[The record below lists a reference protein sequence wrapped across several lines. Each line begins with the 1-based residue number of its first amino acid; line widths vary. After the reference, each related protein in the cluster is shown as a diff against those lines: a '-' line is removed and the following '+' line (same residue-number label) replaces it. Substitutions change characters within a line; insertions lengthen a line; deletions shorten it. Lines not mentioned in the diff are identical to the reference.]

1 MKKFYESP
9 VVEITVFDV
18 EDVITTSVKNID
30 TTDGNVTQYIKDVKN
45 NYAGTADAK
54 VVSDFGS
61 YTW

>member
-30 TTDGNVTQYIKDVKN
+30 TTDGNVSKYIDDVKE
-45 NYAGTADAK
+45 NYAGAANLN
-54 VVSDFGS
+54 VVNNFGS

>member
-18 EDVITTSVKNID
+18 EDVITTSVTNID
-30 TTDGNVTQYIKDVKN
+30 TTDGNVAKYIEDVKN
-45 NYAGTADAK
+45 NYAGTADIK
-54 VVSDFGS
+54 VVNDFSS